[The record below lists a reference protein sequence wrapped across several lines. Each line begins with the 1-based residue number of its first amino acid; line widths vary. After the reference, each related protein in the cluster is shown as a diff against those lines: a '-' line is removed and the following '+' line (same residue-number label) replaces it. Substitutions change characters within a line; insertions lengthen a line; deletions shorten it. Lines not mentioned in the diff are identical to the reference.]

1 MEADQMQQGNYD
13 TLIRKTYGDFEVGDL
28 DLLKV
33 VMADDV
39 VWHEPGRNPLAG
51 DHRGPDGVLALLA
64 ELKQRSGDTFQIEVL
79 DVFSNAERAVVLQRE
94 TASSNGKSL
103 DVIAAV
109 EFEIHHGKVTE
120 ATVFHSDAY
129 QFDAFWSDVS

>member
-1 MEADQMQQGNYD
+1 MQQGNYD

-109 EFEIHHGKVTE
+109 EFETR
-120 ATVFHSDAY
+120 TTPP
-129 QFDAFWSDVS
+129 

>member
-1 MEADQMQQGNYD
+1 MQQGNYD

-39 VWHEPGRNPLAG
+39 VWHEPGQNPLAG

>member
-1 MEADQMQQGNYD
+1 MQQGNYD

-120 ATVFHSDAY
+120 ATGFHSDAY

>member
-1 MEADQMQQGNYD
+1 MQQGNYD

-94 TASSNGKSL
+94 TASSNGKRFTTILPSTTFARLLSL
-103 DVIAAV
+103 RRTAPSCACTKRIPPAQTCAN
-109 EFEIHHGKVTE
+109 
-120 ATVFHSDAY
+120 ASLA
-129 QFDAFWSDVS
+129 

>member
-1 MEADQMQQGNYD
+1 MQQGNYD

-39 VWHEPGRNPLAG
+39 IWHEPGRNPLAG